1 MSDDVLSEKNYISQ
15 LIYTLSNGAD
25 VALPNSG
32 NIINNRF
39 IKNEQNHDFTNLL
52 YHNVSPDIGW
62 FARKSVISEGL
73 FTEKFKLATAPS
85 FSP

>member
-15 LIYTLSNGAD
+15 LIYTLNNGAD

-52 YHNVSPDIGW
+52 YQMFLQI
-62 FARKSVISEGL
+62 SVGL
-73 FTEKFKLATAPS
+73 QENRLLVRDYLQKNLN
-85 FSP
+85 